1 MARRWRFWAAL
12 VVGRAV
18 SRLLRAAGRK
28 ATTLPGVV
36 AMRLCPDFLA
46 VAGARFAGKI
56 VLITGTNGKTTTS
69 NLVGGWL
76 RDNGWQV
83 VSNRLGANLVQGI
96 ATAVVEQLPLTRRER
111 EAAVFEVDEA
121 TVEKVV
127 EDLAPGVV
135 VVTNFFR
142 DQMDRYGELDRVV
155 DLVAAALAR
164 VPKSCVCLINGDD
177 PLAYRAAPEGRAV
190 RFYGLDA
197 PQWLEPG
204 SREVRD
210 GKFCGF
216 CGHPLGYAGFFYGQ
230 LGVWRCP
237 GCGRERPGP
246 DPAARRIRLAG
257 TGLAFEVDG
266 LPARLDS
273 PGLYN
278 VYNVLA
284 AYGAVRALGL
294 SAEQVRAAM
303 GRIRTGLGRLERF
316 RVEGRPVVLALVK
329 NPAGLNEQLK
339 VVERTPDVTDV
350 VLVLNDLYA
359 DGTDVS
365 WIWDADLERLK
376 DKGFERVWCAG
387 TRAEDMAIRVR
398 YAEWPGEIRM
408 IRDPT
413 ACVEAAVSREGGRR
427 SGADGTRGPEEAG
440 GIGRSGQ
447 GKRTGELSGRSGP
460 GGAVYV
466 LTTYTSLYTL
476 RDWLLRRGE
485 VDERDEETDHRPPV
499 SRSARSVQ

>member
-1 MARRWRFWAAL
+1 MIVPWMCAGGSDGVARRWQFWAAL
-12 VVGRAV
+12 AAGRIV
-18 SRLLRAAGRK
+18 SRLLRVAGRK

-36 AMRLCPDFLA
+36 AMRLCPGFLA
-46 VAGARFAGKI
+46 AVGDRFAGRV

-69 NLVGGWL
+69 NLVGTWL
-76 RDNGWQV
+76 NDNGWQV

-96 ATAVVEQLPLTRRER
+96 ATAVVEQLQRHRSYL

-127 EDLAPGVV
+127 EELRPGVV

-155 DLVAAALAR
+155 DLVAGALAR
-164 VPKSCVCLINGDD
+164 VPEGSLCLINGDD
-177 PLAYRAAPEGRAV
+177 PVAYRVAPHGRRV
-190 RFYGLDA
+190 QFYGLEA
-197 PQWLEPG
+197 PEWLEPR

-216 CGHPLGYAGFFYGQ
+216 CGHPLSYAGFFYGQ
-230 LGVWRCP
+230 LGIWRCP
-237 GCGRERPGP
+237 GCGRERPLP
-246 DPAARRIRLAG
+246 DPAARHIRVAKG
-257 TGLAFEVDG
+257 GLAFEVDG

-294 SAEQVRAAM
+294 SQEQVQGAM
-303 GRIRTGLGRLERF
+303 ARIRTGLGRLERF
-316 RVEGRPVVLALVK
+316 RLAGRPIVLALVK
-329 NPAGLNEQLK
+329 NPTGLNEQLK
-339 VVERTPDVTDV
+339 VVERTPEVTDV

-376 DKGFERVWCAG
+376 DKGIERAWCAG

-398 YAEWPGEIRM
+398 YAEWPAEIRV
-408 IRDPT
+408 IRDPV
-413 ACVEAAVSREGGRR
+413 ACVEAAS
-427 SGADGTRGPEEAG
+427 SSPADRAVTRGG
-440 GIGRSGQ
+440 
-447 GKRTGELSGRSGP
+447 SGRPKGT
-460 GGAVYV
+460 VYV

-476 RDWLLRRGE
+476 RDWLVRRGE
-485 VDERDEETDHRPPV
+485 EEHDDETDHRPSV

>member
-1 MARRWRFWAAL
+1 MAQRWRFWAAL
-12 VVGRAV
+12 WTGRAV

-36 AMRLCPDFLA
+36 ALRLFPAFFAA
-46 VAGARFAGKI
+46 VGERFSGKI

-76 RDNGWQV
+76 RDNGWRV
-83 VSNRLGANLVQGI
+83 VSNRLGANLVQGL

-121 TVEKVV
+121 TVEKIV
-127 EDLAPGVV
+127 EDLAPRVV

-155 DLVAAALAR
+155 DLVAGALDR
-164 VPKSCVCLINGDD
+164 VPESCVCLINGDD
-177 PLAYRAAPEGRAV
+177 PLAVRAAPNGKTV
-190 RFYGLDA
+190 KFYGLEA
-197 PQWLEPG
+197 PEWLEPAA
-204 SREVRD
+204 REVRE
-210 GKFCGF
+210 GKFCGI
-216 CGHPLGYAGFFYGQ
+216 CGHPLSYSGFFYGQ
-230 LGVWRCP
+230 LGEWGCP
-237 GCGRERPGP
+237 GCGMERPKP
-246 DPAARRIRLAG
+246 DPAARHIRLSG
-257 TGLAFEVDG
+257 GGLVFEVDG
-266 LPARLDS
+266 LPAELNS

-294 SAEQVRAAM
+294 SAEQVRFGMAH
-303 GRIRTGLGRLERF
+303 IRTGLGRLERF
-316 RVEGRPVVLALVK
+316 KVQDRPVVLALVK
-329 NPAGLNEQLK
+329 NPTGLNEQLK

-376 DKGFERVWCAG
+376 EKGFERVWCAG

-398 YAEWPGEIRM
+398 YAEWPGEIRV
-408 IRDPT
+408 IRDPA
-413 ACVEAAVSREGGRR
+413 ACVGAALDAGR
-427 SGADGTRGPEEAG
+427 ADR
-440 GIGRSGQ
+440 
-447 GKRTGELSGRSGP
+447 P
-460 GGAVYV
+460 GGTVYI
-466 LTTYTSLYTL
+466 LTTYTSLYAL
-476 RDWLLRRGE
+476 RDWLLHRGGVE
-485 VDERDEETDHRPPV
+485 DDDPQTDDWTPLPG
-499 SRSARSVQ
+499 SARSVQ